1 MEQDTSPGE
10 DSKSAPTVPAEN
22 PSMWSRGDDGK
33 VNQER
38 LSDPE
43 DGITRRGPLSPTI
56 LRFGPLIHGLKN
68 TCSKAITQAAL
79 NKVDTCLVLH
89 KPFTVSRLFIS
100 FAVLE
105 FTDSYTKKTCAFLAE
120 R

>member
-22 PSMWSRGDDGK
+22 PSLWSRGDDGK
-33 VNQER
+33 GNQER

-43 DGITRRGPLSPTI
+43 DGITRRDGLSRSDHEAEPV
-56 LRFGPLIHGLKN
+56 LITRL
-68 TCSKAITQAAL
+68 
-79 NKVDTCLVLH
+79 
-89 KPFTVSRLFIS
+89 SR
-100 FAVLE
+100 
-105 FTDSYTKKTCAFLAE
+105 

>member
-22 PSMWSRGDDGK
+22 PSLWSRGDDGK
-33 VNQER
+33 GNQER

-56 LRFGPLIHGLKN
+56 L
-68 TCSKAITQAAL
+68 
-79 NKVDTCLVLH
+79 
-89 KPFTVSRLFIS
+89 LFFS
-100 FAVLE
+100 FLFVLE
-105 FTDSYTKKTCAFLAE
+105 NCVLGH
-120 R
+120 